1 MNAAE
6 CYDKVCGIAHMYVLE
21 CVQRVGVLN
30 AHSSPSLPLLLISS
44 ISLSLSLS
52 LQSSL
57 PSPLP
62 SKDDCLT
69 HKERCL
75 FSAHLVALQISLLP
89 QGLQIINL
97 TQSELEVFLGKHPSF
112 QQVRAGALQS

>member
-6 CYDKVCGIAHMYVLE
+6 CYDKVGGPAHMYALE
-21 CVQRVGVLN
+21 CVQWVVVLS
-30 AHSSPSLPLLLISS
+30 AHSSPSTYRFHSS
-44 ISLSLSLS
+44 SLALS
-52 LQSSL
+52 LQPSS

-75 FSAHLVALQISLLP
+75 SSARLVALQISLLP
-89 QGLQIINL
+89 QALQVINL
-97 TQSELEVFLGKHPSF
+97 TQSELEMFLGKHLSF
-112 QQVRAGALQS
+112 QQVRAAAIQ